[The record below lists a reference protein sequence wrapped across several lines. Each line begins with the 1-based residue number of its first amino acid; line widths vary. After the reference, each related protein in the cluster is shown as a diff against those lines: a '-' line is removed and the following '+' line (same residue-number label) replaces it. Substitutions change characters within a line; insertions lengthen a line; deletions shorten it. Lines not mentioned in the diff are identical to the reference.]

1 MPTAMKAGLDDKMT
15 DTDNLDGIL
24 TEWEKNIKDIKIPAC
39 FNKMPQETGKTFLHS
54 KQVGNYLV
62 GEMINKGSFAKVM
75 EGLHIPTG
83 EKVAIKVI
91 DKRKAKQDSYVLKN
105 MKREPRIHQMIKHPN
120 VVQLYETLETDN
132 SYYMVMELCLG
143 GDLLDRICDKKRLA
157 EREVRRYTR
166 QILSAVEH
174 LHRQGIVHRD
184 LKIENFLLD
193 ENNNIKIVDF
203 GLSNTA
209 KFEGLSQELLHTQ
222 CGSPAY
228 AAPELLAHG
237 KYGPKVDIWS
247 IGVSMFAMLTGTLP
261 FTVEPFNIKQLHQK
275 MLIGEISPIPSDISP
290 GAVHF
295 MQSLLEPD
303 PAKRPGVKEAIK
315 DKWLNE
321 GFTWKMLNAAT
332 YENRLCPSELNP
344 VVLNY
349 MTEMMEFSLS
359 EVISILVNNRPSPAM
374 ASYCL
379 LLKKLLRYQKDR
391 RRAQHPTQVE
401 EGSDHMHRDPQVL
414 SCQAGLQLGSPS
426 LSWCLGLF
434 LLRGRTHPG
443 VQLFLLHHKTMLIC
457 QSSHVQMHV
466 GVRVMVLQQEGVL
479 EPMLIHLLAD
489 SVSYK
494 PQRKCYR
501 LSKDGVLRENE
512 IEKHNNDPDKHL
524 NKASEIQ
531 ISQKDEMDTLEN
543 LRNYGNKAFP
553 SVLTLAVPDASQE
566 NEIAITLE
574 NQENLPEVSK
584 FTGKELVPLRPPK
597 SSNKST
603 PCEPMCQPLLDFQE
617 NRNDFEDFI
626 EARKPC
632 LHETLTST
640 PVINQPP
647 SSNVQVMTC
656 TSKVPPRSVIEN
668 RIITRSPLPHQHTRF
683 KDLLKA
689 ADENIYNPA
698 QWHPDKEGTDLLKVD
713 SPQLLPFPRLQQAA
727 QGETLA
733 RKVSWQGASQQP
745 TNICPLVLVSGSKP
759 PAFPMSQQ
767 QTFTVRS
774 MRQSKENPTHFFNK
788 KTKKNFIQLRHTPK
802 TADLNLPV
810 LPPLYKTRKCLCIE
824 SIFSFDSPLQNT
836 FCCTIWFET
845 NGFSSLPPSS
855 SSSTCPQR
863 EESKRS
869 LCFSFTN
876 SVKVCLSA
884 SSLASTLAAA
894 ENRDFQG
901 MRHLAA
907 VRENIKF
914 LQGPFHLPIV
924 SIFKQE
930 INICFGDVMSAERTY
945 KQDSTNQKLTKTKK
959 AAHVHLLSA
968 PAS

>member
-15 DTDNLDGIL
+15 DTGNLDGVL
-24 TEWEKNIKDIKIPAC
+24 PEWEKNLKDIKIPAC
-39 FNKMPQETGKTFLHS
+39 FNKMPRETGKTFPHS

-62 GEMINKGSFAKVM
+62 GKMINKGSFAKVM

-105 MKREPRIHQMIKHPN
+105 MKREPWIHQMIKHPN
-120 VVQLYETLETDN
+120 VVRLYETLETDN

-174 LHRQGIVHRD
+174 LHCQGIVHRD

-228 AAPELLAHG
+228 AAPELLAHR

-247 IGVSMFAMLTGTLP
+247 IGVSTFAMLTGTLP

-321 GFTWKMLNAAT
+321 GFTRKILNAAT
-332 YENRLCPSELNP
+332 YENRLRSSELNP

-359 EVISILVNNRPSPAM
+359 EVINILINNRPSPAM

-391 RRAQHPTQVE
+391 KRIQ
-401 EGSDHMHRDPQVL
+401 
-414 SCQAGLQLGSPS
+414 
-426 LSWCLGLF
+426 
-434 LLRGRTHPG
+434 
-443 VQLFLLHHKTMLIC
+443 
-457 QSSHVQMHV
+457 
-466 GVRVMVLQQEGVL
+466 
-479 EPMLIHLLAD
+479 
-489 SVSYK
+489 
-494 PQRKCYR
+494 
-501 LSKDGVLRENE
+501 RENE
-512 IEKHNNDPDKHL
+512 VEKPNINPDEHL
-524 NKASEIQ
+524 NKESEIQ
-531 ISQKDEMDTLEN
+531 ISKKAEMDTLEN
-543 LRNYGNKAFP
+543 LRNYGNRAFP
-553 SVLTLAVPDASQE
+553 SVLKLAMPDAIQE
-566 NEIAITLE
+566 DEIAITLE

-584 FTGKELVPLRPPK
+584 FAGRELVHLGPPK
-597 SSNKST
+597 SSSKSM
-603 PCEPMCQPLLDFQE
+603 PCEPMYQLLLDLQE
-617 NRNDFEDFI
+617 NLKDFEELT
-626 EARKPC
+626 EAGKPC
-632 LHETLTST
+632 LHEKSPST
-640 PVINQPP
+640 TPTNQPP
-647 SSNVQVMTC
+647 SSKIQAMTC
-656 TSKVPPRSVIEN
+656 TSKAPLWSLMKK
-668 RIITRSPLPHQHTRF
+668 RIITRSPLPHQDMRF

-689 ADENIYNPA
+689 ADDNIYNPT
-698 QWHPDKEGTDLLKVD
+698 QWHLDKEGTDLLMAD
-713 SPQLLPFPRLQQAA
+713 APQVSPFPRLRQAA
-727 QGETLA
+727 LRETLA
-733 RKVSWQGASQQP
+733 RKISWLRASQQH

-759 PAFPMSQQ
+759 PVFPMSQQ
-767 QTFTVRS
+767 QTFTIRS
-774 MRQSKENPTHFFNK
+774 MRQSKENPTHLFSK

-802 TADLNLPV
+802 TTDLNLPV
-810 LPPLYKTRKCLCIE
+810 LSPPYQTRLGKNPEILR
-824 SIFSFDSPLQNT
+824 LN
-836 FCCTIWFET
+836 
-845 NGFSSLPPSS
+845 
-855 SSSTCPQR
+855 
-863 EESKRS
+863 
-869 LCFSFTN
+869 
-876 SVKVCLSA
+876 
-884 SSLASTLAAA
+884 LA
-894 ENRDFQG
+894 
-901 MRHLAA
+901 
-907 VRENIKF
+907 
-914 LQGPFHLPIV
+914 
-924 SIFKQE
+924 
-930 INICFGDVMSAERTY
+930 
-945 KQDSTNQKLTKTKK
+945 
-959 AAHVHLLSA
+959 
-968 PAS
+968 